1 MARSAFPGFPKE
13 TIEFFRGLARN
24 NRREWF
30 QPRKEIFDTKVK
42 QPMRDLVHEINREM
56 ARFAPEYV
64 TDPEQA
70 IYRIYRDT
78 RFSKDKTP
86 YKLHIAA
93 SFRRQGGTPHS
104 ESGFYVAV
112 SHKCLAVGGGMYVP
126 APETLKKVRAH
137 LAEHHQEFRKIIRAK
152 GLIELMG
159 ELHGDQLTRAPKG
172 YLPDHPAADLVRYK
186 QLLFYVELD
195 PELAI
200 SKEVL
205 PEVVRRFRA
214 ITPFLR
220 FLNSPLRPERKQM
233 FPDF

>member
-1 MARSAFPGFPKE
+1 MARSAFPGFPQE
-13 TIEFFRGLARN
+13 GIDFFRGLARN

-30 QPRKEIFDTKVK
+30 QPRKEIFETKVK
-42 QPMRDLVHEINREM
+42 QPMRELVHEINREM

-70 IYRIYRDT
+70 IFRIYRDT

-93 SFRRQGGTPHS
+93 SFRRQGANPHS
-104 ESGFYVAV
+104 ESGFYVAA
-112 SHKCLAVGGGMYVP
+112 SHKSVAVGGGMYVP

-137 LAEHHQEFRKIIRAK
+137 LAEHHQEFRKIIRSK

-159 ELHGDQLTRAPKG
+159 DVHGEQLTRPPKG
-172 YLPDHPAADLVRYK
+172 YAADHPAADLVRYK
-186 QLLFYVELD
+186 QLLFYIELE
-195 PELAI
+195 PELAM
-200 SKEVL
+200 SNELL

-220 FLNSPLRPERKQM
+220 FLNRPLRSERKQM